1 LRAAGFRPR
10 TIPSA
15 KKDSDLTRL
24 YFFDYFVLDQHPS
37 SAAYC
42 VENMDLVCANGG
54 VESIKASYVFTAKIN
69 VNVLSDLALFGKD
82 AVAKRKMSLPERI
95 EDVCDSFIL
104 ACQGYLQLA

>member
-24 YFFDYFVLDQHPS
+24 YFFDYFVLDQHLS

-54 VESIKASYVFTAKIN
+54 VESIKASYVFAPKIY
-69 VNVLSDLALFGKD
+69 VDVLTDLALFRKN
-82 AVAKRKMSLPERI
+82 AIAKRKMSPPERI

-104 ACQGYLQLA
+104 AWQGYLQLA